1 MSSKR
6 FTREVVLPVSAEEAF
21 AWHERSGALPR
32 LMPPWEQVE
41 VLEMSGGISV
51 GARVVMRVP
60 MVPMGSVVWEAEHTL
75 YEKGRLF
82 QDIQKRGPFAKW
94 IHNHR
99 FEPLGKD
106 RCKLIDDVE
115 YALPMGFL
123 GATFGGGFAL
133 DKLERMFAYRHRVT
147 RADLEEHAKYSDKPR
162 LKVLMTG
169 ASGLVGS
176 ALCAFLTTG
185 GHQVVALKRLRR
197 QDDADLGWDWDWEG
211 VGDAQFDVVVHL
223 AAENIG
229 DKRWDEQVRWGLR
242 QSRVEGSKR
251 LAEGLSRRGIRPK
264 VVVSASAVGF
274 YGDRGDGL
282 LDESSARGE
291 GFLAELCEAWE
302 EAAQGLD
309 ASGARVVFARL
320 GVVLSPAGG
329 ALAKLL
335 GPAKMGFAGPLGGG
349 KPWMSWIAIDDALY
363 AIHALIQG
371 EAFEGPVNVVGP
383 AAAQSAEFAK
393 AVGRAAGMAL
403 QLPVPSFALRAAAG
417 EMADEVLLASHH
429 VLPKKLLDAGFGFHY
444 PNLDDALRHLT
455 GAKS

>member
-1 MSSKR
+1 MSNQR

-21 AWHERSGALPR
+21 AWHERTGALPR
-32 LMPPWEQVE
+32 LMPPWERVE
-41 VLEMSGGISV
+41 VLEMSGGIAV

-60 MVPMGSVVWEAEHTL
+60 MVPMGSVVWEAEHTQ

-82 QDIQKRGPFAKW
+82 QDIQKRGPFARW

-99 FEPLGKD
+99 FEPLGAGQS
-106 RCKLIDDVE
+106 KLIDDVE

-133 DKLERMFAYRHRVT
+133 DKLQRMFAYRHRVT
-147 RADLEEHAKYSDKPR
+147 CADLEEHAKYLDKPR
-162 LKVLMTG
+162 LRVLMTG

-176 ALCAFLTTG
+176 ALRAFLTTG
-185 GHQVVALKRLRR
+185 GHEVVALKRLQRA
-197 QDDADLGWDWDWEG
+197 DDSELGWDWDWEG
-211 VGDAQFDVVVHL
+211 VRDTAFDAVVHL

-229 DKRWDEQVRWGLR
+229 DKRWDEQVLWGLR
-242 QSRVEGSKR
+242 QSRVEGAKR
-251 LAEGLSRRGIRPK
+251 LAAGLSRCGIRPK

-302 EAAQGLD
+302 EAAQALD

-335 GPAKMGFAGPLGGG
+335 GPAKMGLAGPLGGG
-349 KPWMSWIAIDDALY
+349 KPWLSWIAIDDALY

-371 EAFEGPVNVVGP
+371 EIFEGPVNVVGP
-383 AAAQSAEFAK
+383 SASRSSDFAQ
-393 AVGRAAGMAL
+393 AVGRAAGMGL

-417 EMADEVLLASHH
+417 KLADEVLLASQH
-429 VLPKKLLDAGFGFHY
+429 VVPKKLLDAGFGFHY

-455 GAKS
+455 GART